1 MSTVSATLT
10 FPNMD
15 MASLANPAARSTF
28 ETGFKQS
35 LADSAGVTTD
45 LVVIDSITA
54 GSVRVASTVNLP
66 PTATV
71 TPAAFST
78 TLSSN
83 PASLFTPAFLMDV
96 GGAVEADD
104 LSTGTAYIT
113 MASSPPPFSKRGKNF
128 YESLSG
134 GGIGV
139 VATSARAL
147 LTAVGGTLTA
157 LLLMAV

>member
-1 MSTVSATLT
+1 VSTVSATLT

-78 TLSSN
+78 MLSSD

-113 MASSPPPFSKRGKNF
+113 MASPPPPSSKKRGKSVL
-128 YESLSG
+128 ESESG
-134 GGIGV
+134 GTGV

-147 LTAVGGTLTA
+147 LMAAGATLTA
-157 LLLMAV
+157 LLMAM